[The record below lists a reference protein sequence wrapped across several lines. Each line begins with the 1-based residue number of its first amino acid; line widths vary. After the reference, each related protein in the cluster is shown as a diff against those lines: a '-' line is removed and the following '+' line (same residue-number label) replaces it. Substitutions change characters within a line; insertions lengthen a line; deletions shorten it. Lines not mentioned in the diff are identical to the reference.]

1 MCQRKKTR
9 CQIIA
14 TISVLCWYSKG
25 KNHGI
30 KNPLLWVVS
39 QTIDCRLPVKCKIS
53 RPFWLPNTLQLVKNH
68 VHPLCLSILR
78 PYSHSF
84 GLHPHFLALDSQLII
99 QSCPTCIDY
108 MYWVFSVMALSGT
121 EIWIW
126 GVPHQGISPEILW
139 PSQDCTR
146 VNTCANQTVPLRHSI
161 SRSWDTLAILGQSV
175 LEWHIHTAHRLSE
188 YPEILKYSD
197 DPRTV
202 PRWSG
207 YLKIL
212 GYSDKGINAVFSRKN
227 VAMTTTCN
235 NVHPKNG
242 MGSLDMCE

>member
-1 MCQRKKTR
+1 
-9 CQIIA
+9 
-14 TISVLCWYSKG
+14 
-25 KNHGI
+25 
-30 KNPLLWVVS
+30 
-39 QTIDCRLPVKCKIS
+39 
-53 RPFWLPNTLQLVKNH
+53 
-68 VHPLCLSILR
+68 
-78 PYSHSF
+78 
-84 GLHPHFLALDSQLII
+84 
-99 QSCPTCIDY
+99 
-108 MYWVFSVMALSGT
+108 MYWVFSVTALSGT

-212 GYSDKGINAVFSRKN
+212 GYSDKGINAVFSSKMLPWQLLVTMYILRM
-227 VAMTTTCN
+227 AWGHWTCVN
-235 NVHPKNG
+235 NTWIASPLLITIDKW
-242 MGSLDMCE
+242 MSGSSLTDKCFCLRSFTIKSSLIIKLRHSAK